1 MAGLEV
7 EYNACDDF
15 SPIRAWCKTWGAS
28 VHSDGSCGWECVT
41 SPAAGNHLL
50 SQIGDLTY
58 ALSESSARHNADCGV
73 HVHVD
78 ASDLRWPDMARIVR
92 LYERVEPALYVLAG
106 RRRWSNHYCQPW
118 DTRFTTALA
127 STTDVKGAILRVLYN
142 SADEAEGK
150 KELTNTWSRDDGNGK
165 LVPYGEP
172 EKKSSFRYH
181 GLNLAPWIARLR
193 RRNKSKD
200 ARSLYNRPVSDA
212 TVEFRLHENCHDRE
226 RLTAWTKLLVRLVD
240 FASKS
245 TDSEIDALPR
255 SGMRALAT
263 IAPDCLPFI
272 VKRTKAYRNAVN
284 TGNRFFRYSPSRGW
298 YAEGAKAGSK
308 AWGIAPVTSENTHEK
323 WICTKL
329 DGIALYGFATRDDAE
344 RYVQTVGRAG
354 YAPCEVIAA
363 PDNERTP
370 LAYRYGLYSEA
381 SDCWLRSL
389 YHDASIA
396 ALAAPEGYAP
406 KLTDYSDVPELDR
419 WIVES
424 VTYPED
430 GPQPM
435 KTCYNGDRSEFGAP
449 VQQGSKAWAMYWQR
463 RYPSRYLARPL
474 HIQLPLPLTDVGCEL
489 PPGYVKPR
497 DRYDIRVGDTVQ
509 IVWRDSTH
517 NGRRGTV
524 TSVDNRYYEVLY
536 SDGQTSN
543 WYHETRSPALERV
556 ETEESTSCAA

>member
-15 SPIRAWCKTWGAS
+15 APIREWCKAWGAS

-50 SQIGDLTY
+50 SQIGDLTD
-58 ALSESSARHNADCGV
+58 ALSESSARHNGDCGV

-78 ASDLRWPDMARIVR
+78 ASDLRWPDMARLVR
-92 LYERVEPALYVLAG
+92 LYERVEPALYVLSG
-106 RRRWSNHYCQPW
+106 RRRWSNRFCRPW

-142 SADEAEGK
+142 SADEAAGK
-150 KELTNTWSRDDGNGK
+150 KELTNTWSRDAGNGK

-193 RRNKSKD
+193 RRNKSKA

-245 TDSEIDALPR
+245 TDSEIDSLPM

-272 VKRTKAYRNAVN
+272 VQRTKAYRNAVN
-284 TGNRFFRYSPSRGW
+284 TGNRFFRYIPAKGW
-298 YAEGAKAGSK
+298 YTIGARVGSK
-308 AWGIAPVTSENTHEK
+308 AWGFARVTSESAHGPWLCEG
-323 WICTKL
+323 L
-329 DGIALYGFATRDDAE
+329 DGIALSGFATLDDAE
-344 RYVQTVGRAG
+344 RYAQTVGRAD

-363 PDNERTP
+363 TADERTP

-381 SDCWLRSL
+381 SDCWLHSL

-406 KLTDYSDVPELDR
+406 KLTDYSDLPELDR

-430 GPQPM
+430 GPQRM
-435 KTCYNGDRSEFGAP
+435 RTCYDGGRSAFGAP
-449 VQQGSKAWAMYWQR
+449 VSRGSKAWAMHWQKR
-463 RYPSRYLARPL
+463 DPGNYRARPL
-474 HIQLPLPLTDVGCEL
+474 HVQLPLPLTDVGCEL

-509 IVWRDSTH
+509 IVWRDSAHT

-524 TSVDNRYYEVLY
+524 TSVDRYYEVLY

-543 WYHETRSPALERV
+543 WYHETRNPALERV
-556 ETEESTSCAA
+556 ETEEST